1 MKKIII
7 IIVFIF
13 GIYSSAQ
20 TKDELISIMANETC
34 ECINKEGDNLSK
46 QEIQTKLGVCMLK
59 GYNKRKEKYIAVGIK
74 FDSYESGRKLGEQ
87 VGYKMAKIC
96 PEVFQSF
103 VDEAVNTKSSNVTK
117 SVTSISGNIE
127 SITGDDFSFV
137 YLKDE
142 NGKTHKFLW
151 LRNFEGSAKLMENSK
166 LKSKVIIHYKNIE
179 CYIPKMNDYYSLK
192 EITKI
197 EFL

>member
-1 MKKIII
+1 MKEVILIIALT
-7 IIVFIF
+7 F
-13 GIYSSAQ
+13 GLFSNAQ
-20 TKDELISIMANETC
+20 TKDELIAIMSNETC
-34 ECINKEGDNLSK
+34 ECVNKKGDNLSK
-46 QEIQTKLGVCMLK
+46 EEVQTQLGVCMLK
-59 GYNKRKEKYIAVGIK
+59 SYNMRRQKFLDAGIM

-87 VGYKMAKIC
+87 VGFKMAKIC
-96 PEVFQSF
+96 PEIFHHF
-103 VDEAVNTKSSNVTK
+103 INKKTEKLTKNETTNST
-117 SVTSISGNIE
+117 TGHIT

-137 YLKDE
+137 NLKDE